1 MGPPGCWSTEDRRLA
16 CQRTRERRAGLEDL
30 RGNRRKEVRNIGA
43 DCPSWGNLQR
53 EERISGVINWV
64 LLLVSR
70 RSTSTQ
76 RK

>member
-16 CQRTRERRAGLEDL
+16 GQKTRERRAGLEDL

>member
-1 MGPPGCWSTEDRRLA
+1 MVPPGCWSTEDRRLA
-16 CQRTRERRAGLEDL
+16 GQMTRERRAGLEDL
-30 RGNRRKEVRNIGA
+30 RGNRRREVRNIGA

-53 EERISGVINWV
+53 EEVSGVINWV

-70 RSTSTQ
+70 RSRSTQ